1 MPYSILAAAIALALQ
16 FLLASPLS
24 SLSLSLEEKIGQM
37 MMVHFN
43 GDTVNDIAETL
54 ITEEHVGGIIL
65 FNWSNG
71 LTSPEQVRA
80 LTTGLQHVA
89 GSTAHATPLLIAID
103 QEGGV
108 VTRLTKGFTF
118 FPGNRALAR
127 TMDSHSA
134 YRHAFAMALE
144 QLDVGINMTLA
155 PVIDVVSTGPGSVIG
170 VRSYGSD
177 PALVTMFGA
186 EALAGYKEAG
196 IIATLK
202 HFPGLGGVAIDPHHD
217 MPVNDAAWET
227 LQSKDLAPF
236 VSLAKNADVVMTG
249 HVIAKALDPDAC
261 ATLSKPSLNYLRE
274 VCGFDGMILSDSLVM
289 DAILRTCHTVEEAA
303 VKAILAG
310 CDMLL
315 LGGKELLQRGQ
326 SHELGLEEIRS
337 IKAAIC
343 TAVRDGTIDEEQ
355 IDRSVARV
363 IALKNRLASNVAK
376 GYSLCDEHQT
386 MAEDIAMRSLKMT
399 VRQPGLANLLNDG
412 NVMFVAPLIKRQSV
426 DEALQDIFGKRATT
440 YYYSSCQFPETG
452 VDHVSNVDGIIFFS
466 HNAWKSPFETDLL
479 RIMAALDKPLI
490 HISLADE
497 EDLHLVDGTAADV
510 AVYNPSPASIKHAL
524 NRLITMDETSP

>member
-1 MPYSILAAAIALALQ
+1 MRLSNRVVTIVFAVQ
-16 FLLASPLS
+16 FYLASPLS
-24 SLSLSLEEKIGQM
+24 SSSLSLEEKIGQM

-43 GDTVNDIAETL
+43 GETVNSTAESLIA
-54 ITEEHVGGIIL
+54 EEHVGGIIL

-71 LTSPEQVRA
+71 LTSPEQVRT

-108 VTRLTKGFTF
+108 VTRLIRGFTF

-127 TMDSHSA
+127 TMDYQSA
-134 YRHAFAMALE
+134 YRHAYAMAIE

-155 PVIDVVSTGPGSVIG
+155 PVVDVVSTGPGSVIG

-177 PALVTMFGA
+177 PTLVTLFGA
-186 EALAGYKEAG
+186 EALAGYKDAG

-202 HFPGLGGVAIDPHHD
+202 HFPGLGSVAIDPHHD
-217 MPVNDAAWET
+217 MPANDSTWET

-236 VSLAKNADVVMTG
+236 AALAKNADVVMTG

-261 ATLSKPSLNYLRE
+261 ATLSKSSLNYLRE

-289 DAILRTCHTVEEAA
+289 DAIMRTCRSIEEAA
-303 VKAILAG
+303 VKAIHAG

-315 LGGKELLQRGQ
+315 LGGKDLHQKGQ

-337 IKAAIC
+337 IKTAIC
-343 TAVRDGTIDEEQ
+343 TAVREGIIDEEQ

-363 IALKNRLASNVAK
+363 IALKNRLASNAAN
-376 GYSLCDEHQT
+376 GYPLRDEHRT

-399 VRQPGLANLLNDG
+399 VRHPGLANLLNEG
-412 NVMFVAPLIKRQSV
+412 NVLIVAPTIRRQSI
-426 DEALQDIFGKRATT
+426 DDALLDQFGQRATT
-440 YYYSSCQFPETG
+440 HYYSSSQSPDTG
-452 VDHVSNVDGIIFFS
+452 VDLALNADGIIFFS
-466 HNAWKSPFETDLL
+466 HNAWKSPFETELL
-479 RIMAALDKPLI
+479 RSMAAVDKPLI

-497 EDLHLVDGTAADV
+497 EDLHLADGTAAAV
-510 AVYNPSPASIKHAL
+510 AAYNPSPASIKYAL
-524 NRLITMDETSP
+524 KRLITMDETPP